1 MLTTSCDYA
10 SRLSSN
16 GDTSKADRISPR
28 DTPNNSRP
36 SKKPPRSPDRVKSDS
51 GRPKLPQELNVDAAI
66 AKKGSLEKETQY
78 VGTTYPVREVSLRSR
93 IEGQVLDL
101 NVDVGDSIE
110 KGQILGRI
118 DDSINKATVLEAKAE
133 LEALR
138 SEVTS
143 LQADVSEGQTQIKQA
158 QVTLQQAQND
168 LARSNQLVKE
178 GAVTQQSAEQ
188 AQNAADNAQQALESA
203 QQEVTNRSSAVVAAQ
218 RRVAAQ
224 EALVAQEQQEESFTV
239 LTSPVT
245 GSVLERV
252 LEPGDLA
259 QVGDEV
265 LQLGD
270 FSQVEVQ
277 VQMSELE
284 LGKLRVGQ
292 TAQVKLDALPEQT
305 ITGEVTRISL
315 AADATARLVPV
326 EVTIPNQDRFIGR
339 GLLARVNFD
348 PPSKDNIVIPETAV
362 EVASNRATEIS
373 TDSVDTAT
381 IFILQQ
387 EGENATVTAREVVL
401 GDRANSQVEILSGLE
416 PGERYIVRSSDD
428 LQNGDSVNLSFLS
441 ESSSS
446 KL

>member
-1 MLTTSCDYA
+1 MLTAGCDD
-10 SRLSSN
+10 S
-16 GDTSKADRISPR
+16 SKADRISPK
-28 DTPNNSRP
+28 DPQNNSRP
-36 SKKPPRSPDRVKSDS
+36 SRKPPMPPDGAKRSSS
-51 GRPKLPQELNVDAAI
+51 RPEIPQELTVDAAV
-66 AKKGSLEKETQY
+66 AKQGSLEKETQY

-118 DDSINKATVLEAKAE
+118 DDSINQQTVLEAKAE

-143 LQADVSEGQTQIKQA
+143 LNADVNEAQTQIKQA
-158 QVTLQQAQND
+158 QITLQQAKND

-188 AQNAADNAQQALESA
+188 AQNTADNAQQALESA
-203 QQEVTNRSSAVVAAQ
+203 QQEVVNRSSAVVAAQ

-259 QVGDEV
+259 QVGEEV
-265 LQLGD
+265 LLLGD

-315 AADATARLVPV
+315 AADTTARLVPV
-326 EVTIPNQDRFIGR
+326 EVTIPNQDSRIGR

-362 EVASNRATEIS
+362 EVASNQVKKIS
-373 TDSVDTAT
+373 TDSADTAT

-387 EGENATVTAREVVL
+387 EGENATVTAREVQI

-416 PGERYIVRSSDD
+416 PGEKYVVRSSNN
-428 LQNGDSVNLSFLS
+428 LQDGDSVNLSFLS
-441 ESSSS
+441 ES
-446 KL
+446 